1 MDKQNDSRR
10 SVKLVFTQEQLEEQK
25 QLIQDIQQGN
35 VETAFEGTFLE
46 GKAFLEKTHK
56 LVDRKPH

>member
-1 MDKQNDSRR
+1 MEKQLNSQR

-25 QLIQDIQQGN
+25 QLIQDLQQGN

-46 GKAFLEKTHK
+46 GKAFLEGAHK
-56 LVDRKPH
+56 LVDHKLH